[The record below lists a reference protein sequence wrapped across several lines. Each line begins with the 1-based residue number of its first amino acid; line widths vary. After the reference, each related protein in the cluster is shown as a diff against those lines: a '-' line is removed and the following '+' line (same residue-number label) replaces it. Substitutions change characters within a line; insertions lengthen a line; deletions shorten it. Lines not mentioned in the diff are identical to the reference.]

1 MPEAATSLRTRVGV
15 ADLADIGRGA
25 AVLGT
30 GGGGDPHIGGL
41 LAGAAMRAHG
51 PVDLAP
57 LEDLPD
63 DAVVLPVAMMGAPT
77 VMVEKLPSADQVGRA
92 IRVLT
97 DHLGLEVTH
106 LACIEAGGVNS
117 LIPFVG
123 AAELGLPLLDAD
135 GMGRAFP
142 ELQMVLPTVY
152 GIRGTPMSIVDE
164 KGNSGVL
171 DTVDNRWA
179 ERFARSVTIDMG
191 CSAMI
196 SNYWMTGA
204 QARRAL
210 VPGTLSLAARIG
222 RTLTAARTSG
232 DPAGAV
238 ADLLGGTV
246 LFTGKVTDVARR
258 TTTGFARG
266 EARLDGTGTD
276 AGSEL
281 LLEFQN
287 EFLVAVRDGRTVSTV
302 PDLICA
308 LDTQT
313 GEAVRTEGLRFG
325 HRITVLAAPC
335 DERWHS
341 PAGLALAGPRVF
353 GYESDPVRATP
364 HDVPTPT
371 EAHP

>member
-1 MPEAATSLRTRVGV
+1 M
-15 ADLADIGRGA
+15 
-25 AVLGT
+25 
-30 GGGGDPHIGGL
+30 
-41 LAGAAMRAHG
+41 
-51 PVDLAP
+51 
-57 LEDLPD
+57 
-63 DAVVLPVAMMGAPT
+63 
-77 VMVEKLPSADQVGRA
+77 
-92 IRVLT
+92 
-97 DHLGLEVTH
+97 
-106 LACIEAGGVNS
+106 
-117 LIPFVG
+117 
-123 AAELGLPLLDAD
+123 
-135 GMGRAFP
+135 
-142 ELQMVLPTVY
+142 
-152 GIRGTPMSIVDE
+152 
-164 KGNSGVL
+164 
-171 DTVDNRWA
+171 
-179 ERFARSVTIDMG
+179 
-191 CSAMI
+191 
-196 SNYWMTGA
+196 
-204 QARRAL
+204 
-210 VPGTLSLAARIG
+210 PGTLSLAARIG

-266 EARLDGTGTD
+266 EARLDGTGPD

-325 HRITVLAAPC
+325 HRVTVLAAPC

-353 GYESDPVRATP
+353 GYESDPVRVTP
-364 HDVPTPT
+364 GTPTPT